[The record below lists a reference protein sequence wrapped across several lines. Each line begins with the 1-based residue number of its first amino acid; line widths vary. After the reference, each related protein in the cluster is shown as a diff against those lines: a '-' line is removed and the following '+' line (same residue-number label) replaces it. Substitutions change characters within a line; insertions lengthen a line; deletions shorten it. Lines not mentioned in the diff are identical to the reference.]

1 MMQRYLYY
9 FLLLL
14 IPIVSNAQSD
24 GFVDN
29 ASIIADK
36 IEIDANG
43 NLKAKGNVEIRHN
56 NNILKASKISYSKN
70 IDELSVVGPLSFID
84 SSNNEITADN
94 AVFKNNFQEAVLLAT
109 KVILE
114 NQLEISA
121 EQLIST
127 INDQSKFTHVAATHV
142 KVVKMK
148 SRSG

>member
-1 MMQRYLYY
+1 MQRYFFYL
-9 FLLLL
+9 LLLL

-56 NNILKASKISYSKN
+56 NNILKASEISYSKN
-70 IDELSVVGPLSFID
+70 VDQLSVVGPLSFLD
-84 SSNNEITADN
+84 SSNNEIKADN
-94 AVFKNNFQEAVLLAT
+94 AVFKNDFKEAVLLAT

-121 EQLIST
+121 EKLIST
-127 INDQSKFTHVAATHV
+127 INYFNGLNAFTAVWT
-142 KVVKMK
+142 
-148 SRSG
+148 